1 MHLLAVPVSLSFAG
15 NREDSSSRLAAE
27 GNTGSGS
34 SEVCTKTLYYLRE
47 SDRSKEAW
55 AMDANSSTGPKRAVG
70 TKEMIQKASEKR
82 QAEIAELQ
90 IEIEKLAKEIQ
101 EAELGS

>member
-1 MHLLAVPVSLSFAG
+1 
-15 NREDSSSRLAAE
+15 
-27 GNTGSGS
+27 
-34 SEVCTKTLYYLRE
+34 
-47 SDRSKEAW
+47 
-55 AMDANSSTGPKRAVG
+55 
-70 TKEMIQKASEKR
+70 MIQKASEKR